1 MTIPTDE
8 DDDMNGFLHEGAH
21 ERAIKHALSNEAA
34 EWFVRLRDDRL
45 GLQHR
50 ERNVRW
56 LKQSPD
62 HIAELL
68 RIQQVYKVLRAAK
81 LQDRSPPGEGEPES
95 NVIELVPRVPPPL
108 PLPQPTRSRTRF
120 ESWKIAAVAACI
132 TLSLLLA
139 YVVKGAWLDRTIET
153 DLGQWRTA
161 QLTDGTQ
168 VRVGPGSLL
177 EIAFGDDR
185 RTVRLIRGEAMF
197 DVAEDGS
204 RPFFVESEMV
214 GVLAAG
220 TEFRVSRRGG
230 EDIVAVTEGSVAVY
244 RDGRDTMSAAVAA
257 APVQKAEATA
267 ALSLTAGEQVSV
279 TRSQSVAKQ
288 KVNVDYEQAWADGWL
303 VYEGKTIAEVA
314 SEFNRRNRTKIVVAA
329 PSIAERHLA
338 FFRGIATDPESFVA
352 AISRSS
358 DITVVRGGPNELRI
372 ELSPQT

>member
-8 DDDMNGFLHEGAH
+8 DDDMKGFLHEGAH
-21 ERAIKHALSNEAA
+21 ERAIKHALSSEAA

-45 GLQHR
+45 GVQHR

-108 PLPQPTRSRTRF
+108 PEPTRSRSRF
-120 ESWKIAAVAACI
+120 GSWKVAAVAACI
-132 TLSLLLA
+132 TLSLLLGFG
-139 YVVKGAWLDRTIET
+139 VREAWVDRTLET
-153 DLGQWRTA
+153 ELGQWRTA
-161 QLTDGTQ
+161 HLTDGTQ
-168 VRVGPGSLL
+168 VRLGPGSLL

-197 DVAEDGS
+197 NVAADGS

-244 RDGRDTMSAAVAA
+244 RDGRDTMSGAVAA

-267 ALSLTAGEQVSV
+267 AVSLSAGEQVSV

-303 VYEGKTIAEVA
+303 VYEDKTIAEVA
-314 SEFNRRNRTKIVVAA
+314 SEFNRRNRTKIVVAE

-358 DITVVRGGPNELRI
+358 DITVVRGRPNELRI